1 MENEKIKE
9 KKFISISDAA
19 KYTGLDQQTLRKMF
33 DSLQIDGF
41 KTPSGSRR
49 FNKSSLQ
56 KLCYN
61 IPISES
67 ERPSGTTEIQ
77 EFPTRRNFLYAR
89 VSTKKQV
96 DDLSRQVEFLKKP
109 EYVNY
114 NVIQD
119 IGSGINFKRK
129 GLKTILDCC
138 LQRTIGELVIA
149 HRDRLCRFGFEL
161 IKYLV
166 ETAGGSIKVLDS
178 DQNTSTEDELSQD
191 LLTII
196 HIFNCRQMGKRS
208 YKKRNQNKEI
218 DENNDNKDIS
228 NTSTNKDS

>member
-1 MENEKIKE
+1 MQNEQNKE
-9 KKFISISDAA
+9 KRFISISEASI
-19 KYTGLDQQTLRKMF
+19 YTGLDRQTLRKMF
-33 DSLQIDGF
+33 DLSQINGF
-41 KTPSGSRR
+41 KTPKGSRR
-49 FNKSSLQ
+49 FDKSSIQ

-67 ERPSGTTEIQ
+67 SGTGTTEIQ

-96 DDLSRQVEFLKKP
+96 GDLSRQIEFLKRP
-109 EYVNY
+109 EYANHI
-114 NVIQD
+114 VIQD

-129 GLKTILDCC
+129 GLKTILDSC

-161 IKYLV
+161 IQYLV
-166 ETAGGSIKVLDS
+166 ETAGGSIKVLDC
-178 DQNTSTEDELSQD
+178 DKNTSTEDDLSQD
-191 LLTII
+191 LLSII

-208 YKKRNQNKEI
+208 YQKKNQSKQI
-218 DENNDNKDIS
+218 VENNGCQNIPIS
-228 NTSTNKDS
+228 GTTENT